1 MDLSRDREQLRRLL
15 SQLSVRTGEFVLVSG
30 KRSSV
35 YVDAKLTTCRA
46 AAMPFIGR
54 LFLDRMAERG
64 WQPTAVGGL
73 TMGADPIC
81 LAIARE
87 SLERGMEIDCFLVR
101 KESKKHGMMKFI
113 EGLAPDSRL
122 DVVIID
128 DVCTSGGSTRIAIQH
143 AREAGLRVLG
153 AICLVDRE
161 EGAREA
167 IEDEL
172 GCPFARIF
180 TLSEL
185 TEPSESPAAPAPR
198 QYPAHAA
205 STAPP
210 QS

>member
-1 MDLSRDREQLRRLL
+1 
-15 SQLSVRTGEFVLVSG
+15 
-30 KRSSV
+30 
-35 YVDAKLTTCRA
+35 
-46 AAMPFIGR
+46 
-54 LFLDRMAERG
+54 
-64 WQPTAVGGL
+64 
-73 TMGADPIC
+73 MGADPIC
-81 LAIARE
+81 LSIARE
-87 SLERGMEIDCFLVR
+87 SLERGLEIDCFLVR
-101 KESKKHGMMKFI
+101 KEPKKHGTMKFI

-143 AREAGLRVLG
+143 ARDEGLRVLG

-185 TEPSESPAAPAPR
+185 TVPLESGAAQALR

-205 STAPP
+205 STGPP